1 MASTALHRAP
11 RTRRPLRGLLFS
23 AGLLVVVVA
32 MALLGAGG
40 SYAAWNSST
49 ATNASSVSSGTT
61 SLTVNGVSDYT
72 FPNLNL
78 AGLGPG
84 QSVSVPL
91 TIANTGS
98 TALST
103 VVSQTTIVSDSNGL
117 SAELTAAITASSTC
131 SASTSTGTT
140 MAGTRLASFTTTASP
155 ITLAAGASL
164 PICLDIRMDLD
175 APMSVAGGSTT
186 FSMAITATQVR

>member
-32 MALLGAGG
+32 SALLGAGG

-49 ATNASSVSSGTT
+49 ATNASSVTSGTT
-61 SLTVNGVSDYT
+61 SLTVNGVTDYT
-72 FPNLNL
+72 FPSLNL

-84 QSVSVPL
+84 QSVYVPL
-91 TIANTGS
+91 TIANTG
-98 TALST
+98 TTPLST
-103 VVSQTTIVSDSNGL
+103 VVSKTTIVTDVNGL

-131 SASTSTGTT
+131 TATT
-140 MAGTRLASFTTTASP
+140 MAGTRLATYTTTASP

-164 PICLDIRMDLD
+164 PICLDIKMDLD
-175 APMSVAGGSTT
+175 APISVAGGSTT

>member
-32 MALLGAGG
+32 SALLGAGG

-49 ATNASSVSSGTT
+49 ATNASSVTSGTT
-61 SLTVNGVSDYT
+61 SLTVNGVTDYT
-72 FPNLNL
+72 FPSLNL

-84 QSVSVPL
+84 QSVYVPL
-91 TIANTGS
+91 TIANTG
-98 TALST
+98 TTPLST
-103 VVSQTTIVSDSNGL
+103 VVSKTTIVTDVNGL

-131 SASTSTGTT
+131 GATT
-140 MAGTRLASFTTTASP
+140 MAGTRLATYTTTASP

-164 PICLDIRMDLD
+164 PICLDIKMDLD
-175 APMSVAGGSTT
+175 APISVAGGSTT

>member
-11 RTRRPLRGLLFS
+11 RTRRPLRGLLAS
-23 AGLLVVVVA
+23 AGLLVVVVSI
-32 MALLGAGG
+32 ALLGAGG

-49 ATNASSVSSGTT
+49 PTNASSVTSGTT

-72 FPNLNL
+72 FPSMNL
-78 AGLGPG
+78 AALGPG
-84 QSVSVPL
+84 QSVFVPM
-91 TIANTGS
+91 TITNTGS

-103 VVSQTTIVSDSNGL
+103 IVSKTTIVSDSNGL

-131 SASTSTGTT
+131 TAST
-140 MAGTRLASFTTTASP
+140 MAGTRLASYTTTASP

-164 PICLDIRMDLD
+164 PICLDIKMDLD